1 MNGGAGLPSP
11 PPSPAALWST
21 GAHGTNRRRRS
32 GGTRTRITAAKATA
46 PAGNYGEGQDR
57 QHTERAGQNRSGN
70 AGNGSPQTVS
80 VFLLLWGGVQ
90 QPGAAGPAGAAAC
103 SCVLANLEWTARAN
117 RAKPRGTGPGAASAT
132 LNGKTRTAQND
143 LRSARRKPVHRPDNQ
158 LSCDSTGLRIKRRT
172 RKQSLFSRQ
181 VSQRGPFFSR

>member
-1 MNGGAGLPSP
+1 MLLRSRPCKRGSCTGPLPSLLFSP
-11 PPSPAALWST
+11 RIHNYRNRIPGECPEKSFSYCVNSWRMPSEGPFAAFALLPGLLRRYVSADCLCVSST
-21 GAHGTNRRRRS
+21 LERVAE
-32 GGTRTRITAAKATA
+32 TRCSRC
-46 PAGNYGEGQDR
+46 R
-57 QHTERAGQNRSGN
+57 
-70 AGNGSPQTVS
+70 
-80 VFLLLWGGVQ
+80 
-90 QPGAAGPAGAAAC
+90 GAAAC

>member
-1 MNGGAGLPSP
+1 MNGGARLP
-11 PPSPAALWST
+11 PPSTASA
-21 GAHGTNRRRRS
+21 
-32 GGTRTRITAAKATA
+32 RTAS
-46 PAGNYGEGQDR
+46 
-57 QHTERAGQNRSGN
+57 TERAAKTGAATPATGFRRLSR
-70 AGNGSPQTVS
+70 
-80 VFLLLWGGVQ
+80 VFFFFREGCRNPLLLLPV
-90 QPGAAGPAGAAAC
+90 PPC
-103 SCVLANLEWTARAN
+103 SRVLANLEWTARAN